1 MRENRLHGSEGGEVM
16 SLPYPYPGFSP
27 VPAFF
32 SFMNDYFQFHDG
44 YLTLFRD
51 DEITDVGQR

>member
-1 MRENRLHGSEGGEVM
+1 M